1 MRSSGILV
9 VFKSLRRDFGRR
21 RFKEQKDA
29 VGELIKTILSQN
41 TSDRNSFRAYNN
53 LKKRFK
59 DWDALR
65 RARAAVIGREI
76 KVAGLANIKAPRIKS
91 ALEEIKARRGSLN
104 LRFLRG
110 LDIRSGY
117 EFLRSIKGIGP
128 KTAAVVLLFSFG
140 KPIMPVD
147 THVYRVGSRLGL
159 LYEKATREEAQDYFS
174 AVVPE
179 GLIYEF
185 HLNLISHG
193 REICVARNPKCGICN
208 LKRLCKYYKEQ
219 YGRQSVKNRQKGI

>member
-1 MRSSGILV
+1 MGSSGILA
-9 VFKSLRRDFGRR
+9 VFKLLRRNFGRR
-21 RFKEQKDA
+21 RVIKQKDA

-41 TSDRNSFRAYNN
+41 TSDRNSLRAYNN

-59 DWDALR
+59 NWDALR
-65 RARAAVIGREI
+65 RSGIAAIRREI
-76 KVAGLANIKAPRIKS
+76 RIAGLANIKAPRIKE
-91 ALEEIKARRGSLN
+91 ALEEVKKRRGSLS
-104 LRFLRG
+104 LGFLRD
-110 LDIRSGY
+110 LDAEGGCA
-117 EFLRSIKGIGP
+117 FLRSIKGVGP

-147 THVYRVGSRLGL
+147 THVYRVTRRLGL
-159 LYEKATREEAQDYFS
+159 LDKKATREEAQDHFS

-193 REICVARNPKCGICN
+193 REICIARNPRCGICN
-208 LKRLCKYYKEQ
+208 LKKLCKYYKDVIASLRSQ
-219 YGRQSVKNRQKGI
+219 